1 MSREESPY
9 IVLVEPEASLAHTIR
24 STLENRGYRVKEL
37 TNGQQALRQVS
48 RSRALLMIV
57 DAELPDMSGQEVCR
71 TTQSMNY
78 HIPVILLS
86 TMMEPDQNVT
96 SQHDSPT
103 ADKQVAY
110 LKKPIEKQN
119 LLYAVSRQL
128 QDHPDGPDAN
138 QSSTVNLGTVQIDL
152 SEQSVFTP
160 AGTRHLTDRETELV
174 RYLYQN
180 ANKPVYRKKLL
191 ENVWQYQNTTSTR
204 TVDVHIAK
212 LRSKIELDSS
222 EPEYIITIHGIGYML
237 KTDG

>member
-1 MSREESPY
+1 M
-9 IVLVEPEASLAHTIR
+9 LVEPEASLAHTIR
-24 STLENRGYRVKEL
+24 TILENRGYRVKQL
-37 TNGQQALRQVS
+37 SNGQQALREVS

-86 TMMEPDQNVT
+86 TMMNEDQKVSFQTAPSN
-96 SQHDSPT
+96 

-110 LKKPIEKQN
+110 LKKPIEKNN
-119 LLYAVSRQL
+119 LLHAVSRQI
-128 QDHPDGPDAN
+128 QERPDAPDAS
-138 QSSTVNLGTVQIDL
+138 QPSTINLGTVQINL
-152 SEQSVFTP
+152 AEQSVFTP
-160 AGTRHLTDRETELV
+160 TGTRQLTERETELV

-204 TVDVHIAK
+204 TVDVHVAK
-212 LRSKIELDSS
+212 LRSKIEQDSAD
-222 EPEYIITIHGIGYML
+222 PKYIITIHGIGYML
-237 KTDG
+237 KIDE